1 MHSKNE
7 YNLIALQIK
16 KEYYALQIKKRILD
30 DKKKT
35 NIPF

>member
-16 KEYYALQIKKRILD
+16 NRILD

>member
-16 KEYYALQIKKRILD
+16 KGILD

-35 NIPF
+35 NILF

>member
-7 YNLIALQIK
+7 YNLI
-16 KEYYALQIKKRILD
+16 ALQIKKRILD

-35 NIPF
+35 NILF